1 VYIYIY
7 IYNAFNLKRERERER
22 ERERMKV
29 ICVVLTELVFSG
41 LNTTCSEML
50 LAFIV
55 YISCIIFIRPI
66 QYSEILDTLL
76 TTFSNG

>member
-1 VYIYIY
+1 
-7 IYNAFNLKRERERER
+7 
-22 ERERMKV
+22 MKV